1 MKGFKGRL
9 SFKQYI
15 PNKPKKWGI
24 KIWSLC
30 DSRNGFNLRWR
41 VYTGKL
47 EDDRGDETL
56 GSHVVRNLLDG
67 MDGSGHKVFMDNFF
81 SYPELFHSLKQKNMG
96 ACGTVRSNRKG
107 LPKNIGP
114 KDVKLKQG
122 DLPVFWHGANYSLT
136 FTTWQ
141 DTKHLKQA
149 QVNKEIRLKKDATG
163 KRTVK
168 KPALVQD
175 YNKYMGGVD
184 RFDQLSAYY
193 CYPHKSQKWYQIMYH
208 YVIETALVNGHI
220 AYKESHPD
228 VNIDQTMFREKVIDS
243 LIPLNI
249 RTHAKDKGNTVDKRR
264 KRCLVGHFCAEYV
277 NKSYRPEC
285 IVCSDRQAHQRHQ
298 TRNYCEDCDQAMCF
312 PACFKRYHTQY
323 KYKVTYN

>member
-1 MKGFKGRL
+1 
-9 SFKQYI
+9 
-15 PNKPKKWGI
+15 
-24 KIWSLC
+24 
-30 DSRNGFNLRWR
+30 
-41 VYTGKL
+41 
-47 EDDRGDETL
+47 
-56 GSHVVRNLLDG
+56 
-67 MDGSGHKVFMDNFF
+67 MDNFF
-81 SYPELFHSLKQKNMG
+81 SSPELFHSLKQKNMG

-114 KDVKLKQG
+114 KDVKLKRG
-122 DLPVFWHGANYSLT
+122 DLPVFWHDANYSLT

-141 DTKHLKQA
+141 DTKRVNCLSTLHGNQT
-149 QVNKEIRLKKDATG
+149 VNKEIRSKDATG

-184 RFDQLSAYY
+184 WFDQLSVYY
-193 CYPHKSQKWYQIMYH
+193 CYPHKSQKWYQIIYH
-208 YVIETALVNGHI
+208 YVKETALVNGHI

-228 VNIDQTMFREKVIDS
+228 VNIDQIMFREKVIDS

-264 KRCLVGHFCAEYV
+264 KRRLVERHFCAEYV

-298 TRNYCEDCDQAMCF
+298 TRNYCEDCD
-312 PACFKRYHTQY
+312 
-323 KYKVTYN
+323 